1 MYNKLRYNA
10 ASRGSESGISMFI
23 DKIKIYVKAGDGGN
37 GCVSFRREKY
47 VAKGGPD
54 GGDGG
59 RGGNIV
65 FRIDEG
71 SNTLLAFRYK
81 RKFIA
86 SPGGDGAGG
95 KMHGKNGEDVIIK
108 VPAGTLIRD
117 AESGAI
123 IKDMSACGDF
133 ILCRGGKGGFGNRHF
148 ATPTRQIPNF
158 AKNGIP
164 GEEREIILE
173 LKMIADVGLVGLPSA
188 GKSSLLAAVS
198 AARPKIAE
206 YHFTTLEP
214 SLGVVSTGE
223 ESGFVMADIP
233 GLIDGASDGA
243 GLGHAFLRHVDR
255 CRMLIQVVDIAG
267 VEGRRPIDDFET
279 IDRELKNFDEELYSR
294 PRLIAA
300 NKCDLL
306 ETTDTPEIDGFVAT
320 MNERGYDVVFI
331 SAATRQNTKELVM
344 KAAEMLSHL
353 PPVLTYEP
361 EEIVLDDIENAGP
374 DAIIIKRDDD
384 GAYNV
389 SGRWMELL
397 CGRINF
403 SDRESLM
410 YFENQLVRYGVID
423 RLREAG
429 CAEGDT
435 VRMFE
440 FEFDFVD

>member
-1 MYNKLRYNA
+1 
-10 ASRGSESGISMFI
+10 MFI
-23 DKIKIYVKAGDGGN
+23 DKIQIYVKAGDGGN

-81 RKFIA
+81 RKFKA
-86 SPGGDGAGG
+86 ENGTDGAGG
-95 KMHGKNGEDVIIK
+95 KCHGKNGADVVIN

-117 AESGAI
+117 AASGAI
-123 IKDMSACGDF
+123 LKDMSACGDF
-133 ILCRGGKGGFGNRHF
+133 ILCRGGKGGFGNKHF

-198 AARPKIAE
+198 SARPKIAD

-223 ESGFVMADIP
+223 ERGFVMADIP
-233 GLIDGASDGA
+233 GLIDGASEGA

-255 CRMLIQVVDIAG
+255 CRLLIQVVDIAAT
-267 VEGRRPIDDFET
+267 EGRDPAGDFET
-279 IDRELKNFDEELYSR
+279 IDRELKSFDETLWSR
-294 PRLIAA
+294 PRIIVA

-306 ETTDTPEIDGFVAT
+306 EDEDTPEIRDFIAK
-320 MNERGYDVVFI
+320 MNERGYDVIMI
-331 SAATRQNTKELVM
+331 SAATKKNTKELM
-344 KAAEMLSHL
+344 LKAEEMLSKL
-353 PPVLTYEP
+353 PPVTVYEAEEVIAEEEAPSP
-361 EEIVLDDIENAGP
+361 EDI
-374 DAIIIKRDDD
+374 DISRDDD

-389 SGRWMELL
+389 SGRWLELL

-403 SDRESLM
+403 ADRESFM
-410 YFENQLVRYGVID
+410 YFQKQLNRYGVID
-423 RLREAG
+423 RLRDAG
-429 CAEGDT
+429 CGEGDT
-435 VRMFE
+435 VRMFDI
-440 FEFDFVD
+440 EFDFVD

>member
-1 MYNKLRYNA
+1 
-10 ASRGSESGISMFI
+10 MFI
-23 DKIKIYVKAGDGGN
+23 DKIKIYLKAGDGGN

-59 RGGNIV
+59 RGGNII
-65 FRIDEG
+65 FHIDEG

-81 RKFIA
+81 RKFVA
-86 SPGGDGAGG
+86 ENGENGAGG
-95 KMHGKNGEDVIIK
+95 KCHGKNGADVTVN
-108 VPAGTLIRD
+108 VPAGTVIRD
-117 AESGAI
+117 AESGRI
-123 IKDMSACGDF
+123 MKDMSNCDDF
-133 ILCRGGKGGFGNRHF
+133 ILLRGGKGGFGNKHF

-164 GEEREIILE
+164 GEEREVILE
-173 LKMIADVGLVGLPSA
+173 LKMIADAGLVGLPSA

-198 AARPKIAE
+198 KARPKVAE

-214 SLGVVSTGE
+214 SLGVVSTGDE
-223 ESGFVMADIP
+223 RGFVLADIP
-233 GLIDGASDGA
+233 GLIEGASEGA
-243 GLGHAFLRHVDR
+243 GLGHDFLRHIDR
-255 CRMLIQVVDIAG
+255 CRMLIQVVDIAAT
-267 VEGRRPIDDFET
+267 EGRRPIDDFLT
-279 IDRELKNFDEELYSR
+279 IDEELKRFDEDLYRR
-294 PRLIAA
+294 PRVIAA

-306 ETTDTPEIDGFVAT
+306 EDREAPEILDFISD
-320 MNERGYDVVFI
+320 MNSRGYDVVFI
-331 SAATRQNTKELVM
+331 SAATGENTREL
-344 KAAEMLSHL
+344 MLKVEGMLAHL
-353 PPVLTYEP
+353 PPVTVYEA
-361 EEIVLDDIENAGP
+361 EELPITGEGGASPDDTV
-374 DAIIIKRDDD
+374 IKRDDD

-389 SGRWMELL
+389 SGRWLELL

-410 YFENQLVRYGVID
+410 YFEKQLNRSGIID

-429 CAEGDT
+429 CEEGDT

>member
-1 MYNKLRYNA
+1 
-10 ASRGSESGISMFI
+10 MFI
-23 DKIKIYVKAGDGGN
+23 DKIKIYVKAGNGGN

-59 RGGNIV
+59 NGGNVI

-86 SPGGDGAGG
+86 GNGENGMGG
-95 KMHGKNGEDVIIK
+95 KCHGKNGADIVVM

-117 AESGAI
+117 AASGKI
-123 IKDMSACGDF
+123 IKDMSEKEDY
-133 ILCRGGKGGFGNRHF
+133 ILCHGGKGGFGNKHF

-164 GEEREIILE
+164 GEEREIVLE

-188 GKSSLLAAVS
+188 GKSSLLCAVS
-198 AARPKIAE
+198 EARPKVAD

-214 SLGVVSTGE
+214 SLGVVRTGE
-223 ESGFVMADIP
+223 ERGFVMADIP
-233 GLIDGASDGA
+233 GLIEGASDGA

-255 CRMLIQVVDIAG
+255 CRLLIQVIDAAG
-267 VEGRRPIDDFET
+267 TEGRPPLEDFFT
-279 IDRELKNFDEELYSR
+279 IDEELKKFDEALYSR
-294 PRLIAA
+294 PRIIAA
-300 NKCDLL
+300 NKCDML
-306 ETTDTPEIDGFVAT
+306 ESRDSSEIKEFLAEMAKRDY
-320 MNERGYDVVFI
+320 EVVFI
-331 SAATRQNTKELVM
+331 SAATTENTKALMLKCE
-344 KAAEMLSHL
+344 EMLSHL
-353 PPVLTYEP
+353 PPITVYEA
-361 EEIVLDDIENAGP
+361 EEIPVADEYADASP
-374 DAIIIKRDDD
+374 DSITIHRESD
-384 GAYNV
+384 GAYV
-389 SGRWMELL
+389 VEGKWLELL

-410 YFENQLVRYGVID
+410 YFETQLNKFGVID
-423 RLREAG
+423 KLRNAG
-429 CAEGDT
+429 CEEGDT